1 VNAIAG
7 RPGAVDV
14 HVHVTP
20 PPLLSGPGRED
31 RWRPSVFRDES
42 GRQVRVEMRGRPMSS
57 IVAELSR
64 TDTILDLAGR
74 RGVGQLV
81 ISPWVSTLP
90 GAMDPG
96 AAADVCRVQ
105 NEAIL
110 AAARRHPGRVAA
122 LGSVPLQDAEV
133 SAGMLAELMRD
144 GMAGVEITP
153 RAGGQ
158 WLGDPALEPFWA
170 AAEELGAVVF
180 VHPASH
186 GLGLDVLGDYYL
198 WNAVGNPAE
207 TAAAAAHMI
216 MAGVLERHQRLVVVL
231 AHGGGVLPAL
241 AGRLDRAFTVRAESR
256 RALAAAPSVSMKR
269 LRFDTVTHDLVAL
282 AALADRFGA
291 DHLLLGSDHP
301 FDMGTDDPVSDVRC
315 LGLTQAQE
323 EMVLWRNAQELF
335 AGLASPA

>member
-1 VNAIAG
+1 MNMIAQ
-7 RPGAVDV
+7 PGAVDV

-20 PPLLSGPGRED
+20 ALLLRGPGRED

-42 GRQVRVEMRGRPMSS
+42 GRQVRVELGGRPMSS
-57 IVAELSR
+57 IVAELSQ
-64 TDTILDLAGR
+64 TDTILALVGN
-74 RGVGQLV
+74 RGVRQLV

-90 GAMDPG
+90 VSMDPG
-96 AAADVCRVQ
+96 AAADVCRAQ
-105 NEAIL
+105 NQAML
-110 AAARRHPGRVAA
+110 AAARRHPGRVAV
-122 LGSVPLQDAEV
+122 LGSVPLQDAEAA
-133 SAGMLAELMRD
+133 AGMLTELMRA

-153 RAGGQ
+153 CTGGR

-186 GLGLDVLGDYYL
+186 GLGLDVLGEYYL

-216 MAGVLERHQRLVVVL
+216 MAGVLERHERLVMVL
-231 AHGGGVLPAL
+231 AHGGGVLPTL
-241 AGRLDRAFTVRAESR
+241 AGRLDRAFAVRAESR
-256 RALAAAPSVSMKR
+256 RNLGSAPSVSMRR
-269 LRFDTVTHDLVAL
+269 LRFDTVTHDPAAL

-301 FDMGTDDPVSDVRC
+301 FDMGSDDPVSDVRN
-315 LGLTQAQE
+315 LGLAQAQE
-323 EMVLWRNAQELF
+323 EMVLWRNAHEIF
-335 AGLASPA
+335 AGLTGPA